1 MIATDQRASLQ
12 ERRTVMRLLAD
23 YVLVG
28 TELVAAAAID
38 IDPDGRIA
46 AVGSVAE
53 LGETSGQV
61 RQLGGLL
68 MPGLVNA
75 HAHTP
80 MTLVRS
86 AGDGLPLQQWLTDG
100 VWPREFQMTT
110 EDAGW
115 GMRLGWAEM
124 LRCGVT
130 TTCEMY
136 LHESAVVEATIE
148 SGGRLVVT
156 PGVIAALAPDG
167 KLDGRLGEIT
177 DFHRAHHR
185 PGQGIS
191 VGFGP
196 HSLYDLSP
204 EQVGEI
210 GVCARE
216 LDALLHIH
224 LEETSYERDDVIN
237 KWTGRTATELL
248 ADIGVLEGR
257 VLGAHGV
264 WLSDSDQK
272 LLGQAGAAVAHCPIS
287 NLKLGSGIAPV
298 VDMIANGITVGVG
311 TDGVA
316 SNDDLDLW
324 QELKLTPLLARGSSL
339 DPQAMSAATALEL
352 ATVRAA
358 KAIGLDDVGRLQAG
372 WWADIIRVDLDQPAF
387 TPGIETDLLTSL
399 VFAGSSEF
407 VTDVWVAGRQVVDDG
422 VCTTIDLDV
431 AMHHAREIGNRIA

>member
-1 MIATDQRASLQ
+1 MTANPSTTRLQ
-12 ERRTVMRLLAD
+12 AD
-23 YVLVG
+23 YVLVDS
-28 TELVAAAAID
+28 ELVADAALD
-38 IDPDGRIA
+38 IGEDGRIV
-46 AVGSVAE
+46 AVGPVE
-53 LGETSGQV
+53 TLGEAGGVTHNV
-61 RQLGGLL
+61 GGLL
-68 MPGLVNA
+68 MPGLVNT

-100 VWPREFQMTT
+100 VWPREGKITP

-124 LRCGVT
+124 LLAGVT

-136 LHESAVVEATIE
+136 LHEAAIVDATDA

-156 PGVIAALAPDG
+156 PGIIAAFAPDG
-167 KLDGRLGEIT
+167 NLDGRLDEIT
-177 DFHRAHHR
+177 SFHQTHHR
-185 PGQGIS
+185 PDHRVS

-210 GVCARE
+210 GVRAQQ
-216 LDALLHIH
+216 LDNALVHIH
-224 LEETSYERDDVIN
+224 LEETQSERAEVID

-248 ADIGVLEGR
+248 ADTGVLEGR
-257 VLGAHGV
+257 LLGAHGV

-272 LLGQAGAAVAHCPIS
+272 LLGDAGAAIAHCPIS

-298 VDMIANGITVGVG
+298 ASMLANGVTVGVG

-324 QELKLTPLLARGSSL
+324 QELKLAPMLARGRDL
-339 DPQAMSAATALEL
+339 DAQAMSASTALEL
-352 ATVRAA
+352 ATSSAA
-358 KAIGLDDVGRLQAG
+358 RAIGIDNVGRLAAG
-372 WWADIIRVDLDQPAF
+372 WWADVIRIDLDQPAF
-387 TPGIETDLLTSL
+387 TPGLESDLLTSL
-399 VFAGSSEF
+399 VFAGSASF
-407 VTDVWVAGRQVVDDG
+407 VTDVWVAGNQVVADG
-422 VCTTIDLDV
+422 VCSTIDLDE
-431 AMHHAREIGNRIA
+431 AMANVRSIGKRLAT

>member
-1 MIATDQRASLQ
+1 MTL
-12 ERRTVMRLLAD
+12 RLIGD

-28 TELVAAAAID
+28 SDLIPGGVID
-38 IDPDGRIA
+38 ISDDGRIA
-46 AVGSVAE
+46 NVGMAVD
-53 LGETSGQV
+53 LGEARGEV
-61 RQLGGLL
+61 RNAGGLL

-100 VWPREFQMTT
+100 VWPREFQITPD
-110 EDAGW
+110 DARW

-124 LRCGVT
+124 LRAGVT

-136 LHESAVVEATIE
+136 MHEASIVEATQS
-148 SGGRLVVT
+148 SGGRLVMAA
-156 PGVIAALAPDG
+156 GLIAALAPDG
-167 KLDGRLGEIT
+167 VLDGRLDQIT
-177 DFHRAHHR
+177 DFHSEHHR
-185 PGQGIS
+185 PEERIS
-191 VGFGP
+191 IGFGP

-204 EQVGEI
+204 EQITEI
-210 GVCARE
+210 SERAKA

-224 LEETSYERDDVIN
+224 LEETSHERQEVID

-248 ADIGVLEGR
+248 ADTGALEGR

-272 LLGQAGAAVAHCPIS
+272 LLGQAGAAIAHCPIS

-298 VDMIANGITVGVG
+298 ASMLENGVTVGIG

-324 QELKLTPLLARGSSL
+324 QELKLAPMLARGNRL
-339 DPQAMSAATALEL
+339 DAQAMSAATALDL
-352 ATVRAA
+352 GTVNAA
-358 KAIGLDDVGRLQAG
+358 KAIGLDNVGRLQAG
-372 WWADIIRVDLDQPAF
+372 WWADVIRVDLDQPSF
-387 TPGIETDLLTSL
+387 TPGIESDLLTSL
-399 VFAGSSEF
+399 VFAGNGAF
-407 VTDVWVAGRQVVDDG
+407 VTDVWVAGNQVVADG
-422 VCTTIDLDV
+422 DCITIDIGE
-431 AMHHAREIGNRIA
+431 AMTAVREIGHRIA